1 MSSILITTPTF
12 GRFSAEPGNVLAEAG
27 DVIHPHNTHPMSPG
41 ELLERVPR
49 ADALIVG
56 MDTIDTEVLDA
67 GPRLRVIAKH
77 GVGVDTIDVAAARQR
92 GIRVVSAPGSNAR
105 AVAELAFGLM
115 LAAARKL
122 ATAHTAVLDARWP
135 KPFGPELAG
144 KTLGILGFGR
154 IGRLLAGYAGA
165 FGMRVL
171 AHDPHLDTEEIAAH
185 GAHPVGFTECLR
197 EAEFVSLHLPGSSDE
212 RPLLDRAA
220 LESMQ
225 RGAVLVNTARGGLVD
240 GNALAE
246 LLRRGQLG
254 GAGLDAFAVEPPSV
268 QDPLLNAPNV
278 VLSPHIGACS
288 HEANHNM
295 GMTVAADVVRV
306 LSGREPDN
314 EVPQPP
320 AR

>member
-12 GRFSAEPGNVLAEAG
+12 GRFSAEPRSILATAG
-27 DVIHPHNTHPMSPG
+27 EVIHPHDTLPMSPG

-56 MDTIDTEVLDA
+56 MDTVDTDVLDA

-77 GVGVDTIDVAAARQR
+77 GVGVDTIDVAAAQQR

-122 ATAHTAVLDARWP
+122 GTAHTAVLDTRWP

-171 AHDPHLDTEEIAAH
+171 AHDPHLDTDEIAAH
-185 GAHPVGFTECLR
+185 GARPAGFAECLR
-197 EAEFVSLHLPGSSDE
+197 EAEFVSLHLPGDSDD

-240 GNALAE
+240 GEALAE
-246 LLRRGQLG
+246 LLHRGQLG
-254 GAGLDAFAVEPPSV
+254 GAGVDAFAVEPPSAR
-268 QDPLLNAPNV
+268 DPLLNAPNT
-278 VLSPHIGACS
+278 VLTPHIGACS
-288 HEANHNM
+288 HEANHDM
-295 GMTVAADVVRV
+295 GVTVATDVVRV

-314 EVPQPP
+314 EVSQPTT
-320 AR
+320 R